1 MDSEK
6 AASWLN
12 SLSDKE
18 FVDFFYSSIASR
30 HVYPLERGYLDSHLV
45 LANAT
50 RDREGPDSFGHW
62 QLQLLC
68 PTSEAW
74 VHDAPICQFQPK
86 TDGHSS
92 VFVFSAVGL
101 RYDGRGDNH
110 HASHTLAIPFK
121 KSCVPSCYPS
131 FRW

>member
-30 HVYPLERGYLDSHLV
+30 HIYPLERGYLDSHLV

-50 RDREGPDSFGHW
+50 RDREGSDSFGHW

-74 VHDAPICQFQPK
+74 VHDAPICQFGWHCNVETASWAK
-86 TDGHSS
+86 HSTCP
-92 VFVFSAVGL
+92 VCGENVYG
-101 RYDGRGDNH
+101 
-110 HASHTLAIPFK
+110 T
-121 KSCVPSCYPS
+121 
-131 FRW
+131 